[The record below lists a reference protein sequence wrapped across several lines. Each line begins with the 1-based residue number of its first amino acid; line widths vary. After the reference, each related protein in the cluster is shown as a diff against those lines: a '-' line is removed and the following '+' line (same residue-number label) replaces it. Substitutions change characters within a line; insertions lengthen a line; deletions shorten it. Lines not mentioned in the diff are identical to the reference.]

1 MSTDRRV
8 TKDLIKTLED
18 GREGFARAADK
29 LAESDRPE
37 LSTRMRAFSEQRAGF
52 SAELEQMAAAYG
64 DDIDEDGSVAGTLHR
79 GWMAVKDA
87 IAGSDPEGVLDAAE
101 QGEDHAVS
109 EYRDALDKDDLS
121 PNLRTV
127 LERQYAEVQKAH
139 DEVKALRDQH
149 A

>member
-18 GREGFARAADK
+18 GKDGFARAAEK
-29 LAESDRPE
+29 LAETDRPD
-37 LSTRMRAFSEQRAGF
+37 LSTKMRSYSEQRARF
-52 SAELEQMAAAYG
+52 ASELEQLAATYG
-64 DDIDEDGSVAGTLHR
+64 DDVDDDGSVAAAVHR

-101 QGEDHAVS
+101 QGEDHAVA
-109 EYRDALDKDDLS
+109 EYRDALKQDIS
-121 PNLRTV
+121 PELRV
-127 LERQYAEVQKAH
+127 VIERQFADVEQAH
-139 DEVKALRDQH
+139 DDVRALRNVH

>member
-18 GREGFARAADK
+18 GKEGFARAADK
-29 LAESDRPE
+29 LAESDRPD
-37 LSTRMRAFSEQRAGF
+37 LSTKMRAFSDQRARF
-52 SAELEQMAAAYG
+52 AAELEQIAATYG
-64 DDIDEDGSVAGTLHR
+64 DDVDEDGSMAGAIHR

-87 IAGSDPEGVLDAAE
+87 IAGSDPQGVLDAAE

-109 EYRDALDKDDLS
+109 EYRDALDADIS
-121 PNLRTV
+121 PSLRV
-127 LERQYAEVQKAH
+127 VIERQYAEVQQAH
-139 DEVKALRDQH
+139 DQVKALRNAH

>member
-29 LAESDRPE
+29 LAETDRPD
-37 LSTRMRAFSEQRAGF
+37 LSTTMRTLSEQRARF
-52 SAELEQMAAAYG
+52 SAELEQMAATYG
-64 DDIDEDGSVAGTLHR
+64 DDIDEDGSMAGTLHR

-109 EYRDALDKDDLS
+109 EYRDALDADIS
-121 PNLRTV
+121 QSLRVV
-127 LERQYAEVQKAH
+127 LARQFVEVQQAH
-139 DEVKALRDQH
+139 DQVKALRDAH

>member
-29 LAESDRPE
+29 LAESDRPD
-37 LSTRMRAFSEQRAGF
+37 LSTKMRAFSEQRAGF
-52 SAELEQMAAAYG
+52 SAELEQMAASYG
-64 DDIDEDGSVAGTLHR
+64 DDIDEDGSIAGTLHR

-87 IAGSDPEGVLDAAE
+87 MSGSDPEGVLDAAE

-109 EYRDALDKDDLS
+109 EYRDALDQDIS
-121 PNLRTV
+121 PSLRTV
-127 LERQYAEVQKAH
+127 IERQFVEVQRAH
-139 DEVKALRDQH
+139 DEVKALRNLH